1 MCILFATHPE
11 NKHDIKISCNYVNWS
26 NFNVFSNRRQL
37 YLGARCLHVNLITY
51 ITECVTGWNVCHI
64 TFRNMTLKAWLRQ
77 GLNFLEIARSVPLE
91 KIVNT
96 SQEIRHLDVG
106 VSQVYKQETCE
117 FRGYNGSGEIGKSDT
132 NFQRNRNKPYYT
144 QNAKVITWKWILNI
158 ACWFENAILVK
169 ASVYFSLNAWSFVY

>member
-1 MCILFATHPE
+1 MHTF
-11 NKHDIKISCNYVNWS
+11 HDPPRKQTWYKISCNYFNWS
-26 NFNVFSNRRQL
+26 NFNVFVNRRQL
-37 YLGARCLHVNLITY
+37 YLDARCLHVNLITS

-96 SQEIRHLDVG
+96 SQEIRHLDVS

-117 FRGYNGSGEIGKSDT
+117 FRGYNGSGEIRKSGM

-144 QNAKVITWKWILNI
+144 QNAKVTTWKRILNI
-158 ACWFENAILVK
+158 ACWFEKAI
-169 ASVYFSLNAWSFVY
+169 